1 MTLESNLREMERGR
15 EAYWLRYPG
24 TSPVKLRW
32 RAVAVRHT
40 FHVLPGE
47 SILDLGAGSGLWT
60 EHLTSV
66 CRGEAFI
73 TAAVFNEDLWEQ
85 ASRRKLPNT
94 TFVHVADH
102 ARDLPPESFDYVV
115 GTAILCHDAYALNL
129 KWIHRLLK
137 PGGQLL
143 FFEAN
148 FWNPQVLLKGAVR
161 AVTRRLGR
169 PSCQVGLRKY
179 KLMHMTSHQ
188 GFTHVETIP
197 FDILHPLL
205 PRALIRFVQS
215 IAFLFEQAPLIREL
229 CGTLY
234 IWARKP
240 SVTEPHRPRVNLA
253 RHRELFGSTS
263 VVVPSHNEEMNIR
276 PLVETLLQ
284 LYGEYI
290 HEIII
295 VNDNST
301 DRTAEVT
308 REVARA
314 YPRVRLV
321 DRRPP
326 NGVGLA
332 LRDGAAAATGR
343 YILTMDCD
351 FVQILPEIG
360 DLFDAIAGGRDG
372 AVGSRFSHE
381 SVMINYPFF
390 KTLCNRTFHLLV
402 KLLLVWRVHDISNNL
417 KLYRTEIFRAIEIE
431 ERHFAA
437 NAELGLKPLLAG
449 YDVEEVPISWIN
461 RTIEMGS
468 SSFRIVKVA
477 PNYVGTLAR
486 ALSFAWRGK
495 RRLTKTSGGVE
506 PPS

>member
-1 MTLESNLREMERGR
+1 MTLESNLRAMERGR
-15 EAYWLRYPG
+15 EAYLLRYPG

-32 RAVAVRHT
+32 RAAAVRHS

-161 AVTRRLGR
+161 AVRRRLGR

-197 FDILHPLL
+197 FDIIHPLL
-205 PRALIRFVQS
+205 PRALIRSVQS
-215 IAFLFEQAPLIREL
+215 IAFLFEHAPLIREL

-234 IWARKP
+234 LWARKP
-240 SVTEPHRPRVNLA
+240 SVTEPHRPRVNLD

-263 VVVPSHNEEMNIR
+263 VVV
-276 PLVETLLQ
+276 
-284 LYGEYI
+284 
-290 HEIII
+290 
-295 VNDNST
+295 
-301 DRTAEVT
+301 
-308 REVARA
+308 
-314 YPRVRLV
+314 
-321 DRRPP
+321 
-326 NGVGLA
+326 
-332 LRDGAAAATGR
+332 
-343 YILTMDCD
+343 
-351 FVQILPEIG
+351 
-360 DLFDAIAGGRDG
+360 
-372 AVGSRFSHE
+372 
-381 SVMINYPFF
+381 
-390 KTLCNRTFHLLV
+390 
-402 KLLLVWRVHDISNNL
+402 
-417 KLYRTEIFRAIEIE
+417 
-431 ERHFAA
+431 
-437 NAELGLKPLLAG
+437 
-449 YDVEEVPISWIN
+449 
-461 RTIEMGS
+461 
-468 SSFRIVKVA
+468 
-477 PNYVGTLAR
+477 
-486 ALSFAWRGK
+486 
-495 RRLTKTSGGVE
+495 
-506 PPS
+506 